1 MGWRLFQRDGSL
13 WSSMLHNKY
22 LKNKNIVEVCGKN
35 SSRCSSTW
43 RGITYGINLLLEGGI
58 WRIGDGSSV
67 AFWIDRW
74 IQGMDTLR
82 DHAVCPLDQDKISEK
97 VSCYIEN
104 GCWSMVKLRDAIP
117 WNIIQRIMGIQV
129 DTTGE
134 VEDCMIW
141 GNDSEGSFTIK
152 SAYNSFFDKGLG
164 DQWKFDIVWKIR
176 VPPKIQCFL
185 WLVAHGKILTNEQRA
200 IRGIVGD
207 SNCPR
212 CENGCENLEHL
223 FMGCNYSSNI
233 WKDCKYGAAMIRR
246 DAREWKSW
254 FLANLKN
261 KNLFNG
267 LPMCIYFAF
276 TIWYIW
282 KWRCKGIF
290 DPDFRLHPWPH
301 VSIFGA
307 VYDWLVAADKGAK
320 DVEGFE
326 NRFISWCP
334 PPSCWVKLNVDGSR
348 NSLGCIAGGGVIRDS
363 NGQWIGGFISNKGIG
378 NVLEAELWGMA
389 EGLIYAWQARFKL
402 VIIEIDC
409 KHIVELLGQEIKR
422 CHPLFNLLHKC
433 KSLIQGDWICR
444 VTHVYREVN
453 MLADWMAKLGLQQAL
468 GLKYFEDPPTGCIQ
482 ILDEDAAGW
491 PVFSVF

>member
-1 MGWRLFQRDGSL
+1 
-13 WSSMLHNKY
+13 MLHNKY

-43 RGITYGINLLLEGGI
+43 RGIAHGINLLLEGGI

-67 AFWIDRW
+67 AFWTDRW

-104 GCWSMVKLRDAIP
+104 DCWSMV
-117 WNIIQRIMGIQV
+117 N
-129 DTTGE
+129 TTDE

-185 WLVAHGKILTNEQRA
+185 
-200 IRGIVGD
+200 
-207 SNCPR
+207 
-212 CENGCENLEHL
+212 
-223 FMGCNYSSNI
+223 
-233 WKDCKYGAAMIRR
+233 
-246 DAREWKSW
+246 
-254 FLANLKN
+254 
-261 KNLFNG
+261 
-267 LPMCIYFAF
+267 
-276 TIWYIW
+276 
-282 KWRCKGIF
+282 
-290 DPDFRLHPWPH
+290 
-301 VSIFGA
+301 
-307 VYDWLVAADKGAK
+307 
-320 DVEGFE
+320 
-326 NRFISWCP
+326 
-334 PPSCWVKLNVDGSR
+334 CWVKLNVNGSR

-389 EGLIYAWQARFKL
+389 EGLFYAWQAGFKL
-402 VIIEIDC
+402 VIIETDC

-433 KSLIQGDWICR
+433 KSFIQGDWICK
-444 VTHVYREVN
+444 VTHVYMEVN
-453 MLADWMAKLGLQQAL
+453 MLADWMAKLGLQQPL
-468 GLKYFEDPPTGCIQ
+468 GLKYFEDPPTGCKQ

-491 PVFSVF
+491 PAASAVFSVF